1 MTSLL
6 DRIGTALRQM
16 LGVPDYER
24 YLRHMRHAHPGQLA
38 LTRNEFLDLRLH
50 ERYSRPGS
58 RCC

>member
-1 MTSLL
+1 MSAMMQRLGV
-6 DRIGTALRQM
+6 ILRAM

-24 YLRHMRHAHPGQLA
+24 YLGHMRSRHPGHPA
-38 LTRNEFLDLRLH
+38 LTHDEFVRIRLH